1 MERHY
6 ARYYK
11 CALQVN
17 PYSYS
22 KFRGKAITDEKEY
35 NEQILKECL
44 KNEIKVVGLA
54 DHGSIDS
61 STSLRTYLSENDIL
75 TLPGFEISSAEKIH
89 MVCLF
94 SPEFDNSRLNR
105 ILGQLGL
112 PTDIKNGTE
121 ASSLSCLEIAKKV
134 QDNDG
139 FWYAAHITGDNGILK
154 IGKMNHIWKN
164 ELLSVAQIPNS
175 VENIDPNYRNIIQ
188 NTDTNYKRNKP
199 IAYIN
204 SSDIE
209 SPEDLSKPVASVLV
223 KMSELSFQAFKM
235 AFKDSESRIKLNST
249 EKKCYKSTIDEISIS
264 GGYLD
269 GLAVAFSDEVSTI
282 IGGRGT
288 GKSTL
293 INLIIYCLDK
303 YHYTKEFEKYI
314 DSFAESN
321 LGTGGEVKLTITSYS
336 QNGQQFNISRRYKQ
350 NITIRNGNGE
360 ISDLS
365 IDEILPNLEIY
376 AQNELIEVIK
386 SKKRITESVKR
397 LICIDSK
404 ILNKRKKAY
413 ESLNENTRELLRVSN
428 NLEKLEK
435 NTSDLPAKQSQL
447 KHYNS
452 IAGLEEKI
460 APITKITAI
469 DSKISI
475 LSDAICNHIITDN
488 KLVIESIIDEEDRK
502 ENNDLI
508 NLINSIEEYN
518 RESQIIFKQ
527 QENIFSSLK
536 EKVSETKESWEKYKQ
551 NEEIKFKEIFKDIPE
566 VQDKN
571 SKEVLEEYRS
581 LLKEI
586 NDSKPTLL
594 KIETTKEELEELK
607 KVRKELLEN
616 CKETNTEYINAVSKR
631 IKKLNKSN
639 LGKLVKID
647 IDCLQNKES
656 LLEKLKKLDGIGD
669 KSIQSIS
676 DYKNFD
682 MITFIENI
690 RKGPVELAK
699 EYNLTS
705 STSQKIC
712 GLTNEQCWK
721 LEELVL
727 GDITNISLKVG
738 DQFKSMDNLSKGQQ
752 CTALLNIL
760 LVENRDPL
768 IIDQPEDNLDNAY
781 IADSLVA
788 SIRNNKINRQY
799 IFATHNANIPVFG
812 DAELIIGLVE
822 EDGQGKINGDAIGS
836 IDNKQVMNQVVNILE
851 GGETAFKI
859 RKEKYQ
865 F

>member
-1 MERHY
+1 M
-6 ARYYK
+6 
-11 CALQVN
+11 
-17 PYSYS
+17 
-22 KFRGKAITDEKEY
+22 
-35 NEQILKECL
+35 
-44 KNEIKVVGLA
+44 
-54 DHGSIDS
+54 
-61 STSLRTYLSENDIL
+61 
-75 TLPGFEISSAEKIH
+75 
-89 MVCLF
+89 
-94 SPEFDNSRLNR
+94 
-105 ILGQLGL
+105 
-112 PTDIKNGTE
+112 
-121 ASSLSCLEIAKKV
+121 
-134 QDNDG
+134 
-139 FWYAAHITGDNGILK
+139 
-154 IGKMNHIWKN
+154 
-164 ELLSVAQIPNS
+164 
-175 VENIDPNYRNIIQ
+175 
-188 NTDTNYKRNKP
+188 
-199 IAYIN
+199 
-204 SSDIE
+204 
-209 SPEDLSKPVASVLV
+209 
-223 KMSELSFQAFKM
+223 
-235 AFKDSESRIKLNST
+235 
-249 EKKCYKSTIDEISIS
+249 
-264 GGYLD
+264 
-269 GLAVAFSDEVSTI
+269 
-282 IGGRGT
+282 
-288 GKSTL
+288 
-293 INLIIYCLDK
+293 
-303 YHYTKEFEKYI
+303 
-314 DSFAESN
+314 
-321 LGTGGEVKLTITSYS
+321 
-336 QNGQQFNISRRYKQ
+336 
-350 NITIRNGNGE
+350 
-360 ISDLS
+360 
-365 IDEILPNLEIY
+365 Y

-435 NTSDLPAKQSQL
+435 DTSDLPAKQSQL
-447 KHYNS
+447 RHYNS
-452 IAGLEEKI
+452 ITGLEEKI

-475 LSDAICNHIITDN
+475 LSDAICDHEITDN
-488 KLVIESIIDEEDRK
+488 EIVIESIIDEWDRK
-502 ENNDLI
+502 ENDDLT
-508 NLINSIEEYN
+508 NLINSIDEYN

-527 QENIFSSLK
+527 QEKIFSSLK
-536 EKVSETKESWEKYKQ
+536 EKVSKTKESWGKYKQ
-551 NEEIKFKEIFKDIPE
+551 NEEIKFKKIFKDIPE

-571 SKEVLEEYRS
+571 SKEVLEEYRG

-594 KIETTKEELEELK
+594 KIEATKEELEKLK
-607 KVRKELLEN
+607 KARKELLEN
-616 CKETNTEYINAVSKR
+616 CKEANIEYINAVSKR
-631 IKKLNKSN
+631 IKKLDKSN
-639 LGKLVKID
+639 LGKLVKIE

-656 LLEKLKKLDGIGD
+656 LLEELKKIEGIGD

-705 STSQKIC
+705 NTSQKIC
-712 GLTNEQCWK
+712 RLTNEQCWK
-721 LEELVL
+721 LEELIL

-738 DQFKSMDNLSKGQQ
+738 DKFKSMDNLSKGQQ

-788 SIRNNKINRQY
+788 SIRNNKTNRQY

-822 EDGQGKINGDAIGS
+822 EDGQGKINGHAIGS

>member
-1 MERHY
+1 M
-6 ARYYK
+6 
-11 CALQVN
+11 
-17 PYSYS
+17 
-22 KFRGKAITDEKEY
+22 
-35 NEQILKECL
+35 
-44 KNEIKVVGLA
+44 
-54 DHGSIDS
+54 
-61 STSLRTYLSENDIL
+61 
-75 TLPGFEISSAEKIH
+75 
-89 MVCLF
+89 
-94 SPEFDNSRLNR
+94 
-105 ILGQLGL
+105 
-112 PTDIKNGTE
+112 
-121 ASSLSCLEIAKKV
+121 
-134 QDNDG
+134 
-139 FWYAAHITGDNGILK
+139 
-154 IGKMNHIWKN
+154 
-164 ELLSVAQIPNS
+164 
-175 VENIDPNYRNIIQ
+175 
-188 NTDTNYKRNKP
+188 
-199 IAYIN
+199 
-204 SSDIE
+204 
-209 SPEDLSKPVASVLV
+209 
-223 KMSELSFQAFKM
+223 
-235 AFKDSESRIKLNST
+235 
-249 EKKCYKSTIDEISIS
+249 
-264 GGYLD
+264 
-269 GLAVAFSDEVSTI
+269 
-282 IGGRGT
+282 
-288 GKSTL
+288 
-293 INLIIYCLDK
+293 DK
-303 YHYTKEFEKYI
+303 YHYTKEFERYI

-350 NITIRNGNGE
+350 NITIRNENGE

-365 IDEILPNLEIY
+365 IDEILPNLEVY

-413 ESLNENTRELLRVSN
+413 ESLNENTRELLRVSR

-447 KHYNS
+447 RHYNS
-452 IAGLEEKI
+452 ISGLEEKI

-469 DSKISI
+469 DSKILI
-475 LSDAICNHIITDN
+475 LSNTICTHTITDN
-488 KLVIESIIDEEDRK
+488 KIVIESIIDEEDRK
-502 ENNDLI
+502 ENKDLT
-508 NLINSIEEYN
+508 NLINSIDEYN
-518 RESQIIFKQ
+518 RESQIIFEQ
-527 QENIFSSLK
+527 QEKLFSSLK
-536 EKVSETKESWEKYKQ
+536 EKVPKIKESWGKYKQ

-571 SKEVLEEYRS
+571 SKEVLEEYRG

-594 KIETTKEELEELK
+594 KIEATKEELEKLK

-616 CKETNTEYINAVSKR
+616 CKEANTEYINAVSKR
-631 IKKLNKSN
+631 IKKLHKSK
-639 LGKLVKID
+639 LGKLVKIE

-656 LLEKLKKLDGIGD
+656 LLEELKKIEGIGD

-705 STSQKIC
+705 NTSQKIC
-712 GLTNEQCWK
+712 KLTNEQCWK
-721 LEELVL
+721 LEELIL

-738 DQFKSMDNLSKGQQ
+738 DKFKSMDNLSKGQQ

-760 LVENRDPL
+760 LVENKDPL

-822 EDGQGKINGDAIGS
+822 EDGQGKINGHAIGS